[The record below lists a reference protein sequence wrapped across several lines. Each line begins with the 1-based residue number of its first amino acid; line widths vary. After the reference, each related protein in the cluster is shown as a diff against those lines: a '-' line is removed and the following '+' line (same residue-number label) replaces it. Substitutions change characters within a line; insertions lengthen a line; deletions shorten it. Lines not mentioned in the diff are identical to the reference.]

1 MRATPMRRLVGG
13 ATALMLVGTVLLT
26 TAGSALAADTRFLFL
41 GSDSTY
47 NVDNNGILTFSDVT
61 LGGQSAAPVFVK
73 NIDNQTLT
81 HVVITI
87 LKTQVS
93 GATVTEIFGPDS
105 GKCTPSD
112 TAFTCDYGNLKAGAK
127 RQFSILATGSTVA
140 TLLVKAQVV
149 FNESNNPNGGNEQID
164 EASGNLVISTAS
176 CDLVKTFFRAGSSS
190 NLGTINGCAL
200 TPGNPQSTRI
210 DTDVTSD
217 SPVLVG
223 EETGNLCS
231 GALAC
236 FGQISRAD
244 VAINGTY
251 TVIWTIDWQVPS
263 NFNVQKFGILHF
275 PDGSSSPDLNI
286 TAKKNICKTTT
297 SVGCIVSVTLTGTTL
312 EAIVRTKGNGS
323 MRGFS

>member
-1 MRATPMRRLVGG
+1 MRATSMRRLVGG
-13 ATALMLVGTVLLT
+13 ATALMLVGTMLLT
-26 TAGSALAADTRFLFL
+26 TAGSALAADTRFLFM

-47 NVDNNGILTFSDVT
+47 NVANNGILTFSDVT
-61 LGGQSAAPVFVK
+61 LGGQAAAPVFVK

-87 LKTQVS
+87 VRAQDS
-93 GATVTEIFGPDS
+93 GATVLDVFGPDS
-105 GKCTPSD
+105 GKCTPSA

-127 RQFSILATGSTVA
+127 RQFSILATAGSVNSFD
-140 TLLVKAQVV
+140 VKAQVV

-164 EASGNLVISTAS
+164 EATGSLIITTAT
-176 CDLVKTFFRAGSSS
+176 CDLVKTFFRAGNSS
-190 NLGTINGCAL
+190 NLGTIDGCAL
-200 TPGNPQSTRI
+200 SSGNPQSTRI

-223 EETGNLCS
+223 EETGSLCAA
-231 GALAC
+231 GLTC
-236 FGQISRAD
+236 FGQVSRAD

-275 PDGSSSPDLNI
+275 PDGSSSPDLNL

-323 MRGFS
+323 MRGFN